1 MVMRRRTIILFV
13 TATIISSCHHLSS
26 NLNLP
31 VVQASMDPRVV
42 GGTEVFPEDKYP
54 FMAALYE
61 VNGSR
66 KFRCGGSLIGRNV
79 VLSAG
84 HCYDFVDYVEIGRY
98 DLGASDFNEEHMEG
112 FNVQLKVLHPDYD
125 EDTLESDVMLILLDG
140 ATVYGTPVTLDSG
153 NGEVN
158 FNEVDENGS
167 GKDLIVM
174 GYGDTEFGGDIS
186 EVLLEVEVDY
196 VDNTEC
202 NEAYES
208 KEYSITSNMLCAY
221 RDGKD
226 ACQGDSGGP
235 LITADGKNI
244 QVGIV
249 SFGEECAKKNFPG
262 VYASVSSHYEW
273 IQSYV
278 KEWESLLTGKPSPS
292 PSIFPSI
299 GPSFSMTNIPTRY
312 PTLTNTIHLSQN
324 PSLSPDISTTSS
336 PSISQTRQPTI
347 NATTQTPSLTST
359 IVTSQNPSLSPITS
373 TSSPSIS
380 HTRQPTV
387 NEPTQSWTV
396 RPSIFPTLLPSTVH
410 TTTSLSPIDPS
421 LSPTSGF
428 STSPSSAEPTLSFK
442 PTKLEVERSTIK
454 PSLQSS
460 RIPSA
465 APINRETSGPSGDN
479 ITVTSSAF
487 YIKTISS
494 FIVAC
499 GVVFCFYAL

>member
-31 VVQASMDPRVV
+31 VVQASMDPRIV

-61 VNGSR
+61 VSGSR

-98 DLGASDFNEEHMEG
+98 DLGASDFNEEHLEG
-112 FNVQLKVLHPDYD
+112 FNVELKVLHPDYD

-140 ATVYGTPVTLDSG
+140 ATIYGTPVTLDSG

-208 KEYSITSNMLCAY
+208 KEYSITNNMLCAY

-235 LITADGKNI
+235 LIMADGKNV

-278 KEWESLLTGKPSPS
+278 KEWESLLTDKPSPS
-292 PSIFPSI
+292 PSSYPSVV
-299 GPSFSMTNIPTRY
+299 PSSLVTNIPTRY
-312 PTLTNTIHLSQN
+312 PTLTNTIYPSQN
-324 PSLSPDISTTSS
+324 PTISPDTSTPS

-347 NATTQTPSLTST
+347 NETTQTPSLTNT
-359 IVTSQNPSLSPITS
+359 VFTSQNPSLPPDTS

-380 HTRQPTV
+380 RTRQPTN
-387 NEPTQSWTV
+387 NETTQTWTIL
-396 RPSIFPTLLPSTVH
+396 PSIFTTLSPSSVH
-410 TTTSLSPIDPS
+410 TTTSLSPIDSS
-421 LSPTSGF
+421 LSPTSGL
-428 STSPSSAEPTLSFK
+428 STSPSSAEPTLSLK

-460 RIPSA
+460 SITSS

-494 FIVAC
+494 FMVAC
-499 GVVFCFYAL
+499 GVVFCFHAL